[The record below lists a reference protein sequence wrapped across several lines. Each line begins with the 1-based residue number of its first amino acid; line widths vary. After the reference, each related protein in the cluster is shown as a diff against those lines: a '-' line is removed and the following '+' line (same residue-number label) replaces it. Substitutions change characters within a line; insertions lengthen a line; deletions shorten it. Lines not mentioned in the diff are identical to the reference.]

1 MYLASLVKVPNKVL
15 LCLAMGLV
23 SPVLLAGELQFALAN
38 YSVSE
43 NGSTLQI
50 SVARTGTVG
59 SAAGVTVKSVEGTAT
74 AGNDFKA
81 VSTALAW
88 TGGDSEA
95 KTVNISITDDA
106 TTEGAETFTLQL
118 QNPTGDTVGATG
130 TTTITIADY
139 EEGTLQFSATSFAAD
154 ESAGTATITINRVN
168 GSNGAVG
175 ITVKTTDD
183 SAKSGSD
190 YEALDLAVSFA
201 DGETSASVP
210 LTVIDDDLAELSESL
225 TLTLSAISG
234 GAILGA
240 DKTATLTITDSDS
253 DFTPALDA
261 IELQSQA
268 ITRPPLVDLKKTSV
282 MDPESTYLEI
292 INSIPVLEIGEVT
305 AVQPTSGVMEILLG
319 TDKFYFYPVAVR
331 RSDPGSLP
339 LVLIE
344 SDHSAHFITS
354 QEITV
359 DVQPAL
365 GGLST
370 FQDALAEVD
379 LPELTV
385 TDNGN
390 ITVQVDQG
398 PAPFERDQNG
408 ELVINNSFYD
418 RWHFRP
424 QGLATISDAAAE
436 GTRLVSHPLFPD
448 ETMIAVTFKDGSD
461 YRQQVLTT
469 APINAQEALTRIN
482 ARVDVRSVVHQDYGV
497 VVLTSLLDTFA
508 GIQGATEYTL
518 LADYQIRRVEN
529 PESSALG
536 FSTIPDVNGDG
547 LVDFKMV
554 YANGE
559 EQYFLLKSY
568 R

>member
-1 MYLASLVKVPNKVL
+1 VRIPIINKALYCL
-15 LCLAMGLV
+15 LWGAV
-23 SPVLLAGELQFALAN
+23 SPMLLAGELQFALAS

-50 SVARTGTVG
+50 TVARSGTVG
-59 SAAGVTVKSVEGTAT
+59 SAAGVTVKSIEGTAT

-81 VSTALAW
+81 VSTALTW
-88 TGGDSEA
+88 TGGDSDP
-95 KTVNISITDDA
+95 KTVNISITDDP
-106 TTEGAETFTLQL
+106 TTEGDETFTLEL
-118 QNPTGDTVGATG
+118 QNPTGDTVGAIG
-130 TTTITIADY
+130 STTITITDY
-139 EEGTLQFSATSFAAD
+139 EEGTLQFAQTSFTAD
-154 ESAGTATITINRVN
+154 ESDGTATITINRVN
-168 GSNGAVG
+168 GTNGAVA
-175 ITVKTTDD
+175 ITLKTADD
-183 SAKSGSD
+183 TAKSGSD
-190 YEALDLAVSFA
+190 YDALDLTVSFA
-201 DGETSASVP
+201 DGVSSASVP
-210 LTVIDDDLAELSESL
+210 LTVLDDDLAELSESL
-225 TLTLSAISG
+225 TLSLSAISG

-253 DFTPALDA
+253 DFTPSLDV
-261 IELQSQA
+261 IELQSPT

-282 MDPESTYLEI
+282 MDAESTYLEI
-292 INSIPVLEIGEVT
+292 INSIPVLEIGEVS
-305 AVQPTSGVMEILLG
+305 AEQPTSGVMEILLG

-331 RSDPGSLP
+331 RNDPGSKP

-354 QEITV
+354 QDITV

-370 FQDALAEVD
+370 FQDALTEVE

-385 TDNGN
+385 TENGN

-398 PAPFERDQNG
+398 PAPFERDENG

-424 QGLATISDAAAE
+424 LGVATISDATAE
-436 GTRLVSHPLFPD
+436 STRLIAHPLFPD

-461 YRQQVLTT
+461 YRQQILTT
-469 APINAQEALTRIN
+469 APVNAQEALTRIN
-482 ARVDVRSVVHQDYGV
+482 ARVDVRSVVHRDYGV
-497 VVLTSLLDTFA
+497 IVLTSLLDTFA

-518 LADYQIRRVEN
+518 LADYQIRRVEH
-529 PESSALG
+529 PESTALG

-559 EQYFLLKSY
+559 EQYFLLMSY
-568 R
+568 E